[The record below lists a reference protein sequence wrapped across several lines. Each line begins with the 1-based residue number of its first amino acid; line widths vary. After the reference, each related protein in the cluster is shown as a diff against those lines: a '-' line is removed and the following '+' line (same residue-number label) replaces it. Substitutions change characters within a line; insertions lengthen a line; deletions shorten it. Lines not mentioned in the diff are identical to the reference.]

1 MSNEKNS
8 NKGIILIVHAL
19 VWAGAM
25 LGGTI
30 LFKGHA
36 WSEDLFM
43 WMVAGFVLVN
53 GLLMT
58 ALGRSRPRC

>member
-1 MSNEKNS
+1 MSDEKNS

-25 LGGTI
+25 LGGTA

-43 WMVAGFVLVN
+43 WMIVGFTLTN